1 MAFST
6 SISDTNTHYNT
17 EIAFSIVMCIGVFLL
32 FLNLP
37 YFQNTKNMEAKSR
50 WTLVS
55 IST

>member
-17 EIAFSIVMCIGVFLL
+17 EIAFSIVMFIGVFLL